1 MFCRLCQT
9 HRKPPTTARGGWTL
23 RGVTDWNYATE
34 LLKLHNSAKWH
45 KESAV
50 AARMAEQSVSVGSV
64 VDLCTAASAKQLEE
78 ERQKKPLHTSQA
90 FEVSIFWQKIVFHIH
105 CTTTFEGLVKLQI
118 ANGGEVLRYH
128 IEKGPPKSQYTSKFS
143 SQSLLVAIVIL

>member
-9 HRKPPTTARGGWTL
+9 HGKPPPKARGGWTS
-23 RGVTDWNYATE
+23 RGVTDWNHATE

-50 AARMAEQSVSVGSV
+50 AARTAEQSASVGSV

-78 ERQKKPLHTSQA
+78 EWQKKPLHTSQA
-90 FEVSIFWQKIVFHIH
+90 FEVYLFFWQK
-105 CTTTFEGLVKLQI
+105 
-118 ANGGEVLRYH
+118 
-128 IEKGPPKSQYTSKFS
+128 KSYSTYYY
-143 SQSLLVAIVIL
+143 I